1 VTDHR
6 PADARS
12 PEPTARPLHVL
23 VLPGGGYQHLADHEG
38 EPVAEW
44 LRSLGHSAEVARYPL
59 DTRHPGPLEHVREA
73 VRAARG
79 AGHERVGLL
88 GFSAGGHAAGL
99 AALAPGATG
108 EARVDLVVLA
118 YPVVSMRTP
127 THGGSRAALIGLD
140 APDDLRAETSLDAL
154 VTRDSPPT
162 FVWHTAD
169 DETVP
174 VEHAYL
180 MGAALAAA
188 GVSHALHVYASGRH
202 GLGLA
207 TGAGPAAAWT
217 RDCAE
222 WLDDQLG
229 RASRTG

>member
-1 VTDHR
+1 VTENDST
-6 PADARS
+6 AGG
-12 PEPTARPLHVL
+12 PEQAGGSLHVL

-44 LRSLGHSAEVARYPL
+44 LRSLGHSAEVVRYPL
-59 DTRHPGPLEHVREA
+59 DTRHPGPLEHVRGA
-73 VRAARG
+73 VRAARA
-79 AGHERVGLL
+79 AGHDRVGLL

-118 YPVVSMRTP
+118 YPVVSLRTP
-127 THGGSRAALIGLD
+127 THAGSRATLIGLD
-140 APDDLRAETSLDAL
+140 APDDLRAETSLETL
-154 VTRDSPPT
+154 VAPDSPPF

-180 MGAALAAA
+180 MGSALAAE
-188 GVSHALHVYASGRH
+188 GVPHALHVYASGRH

-207 TGAGPAAAWT
+207 EGAGPAAAWT

-222 WLDDQLG
+222 WLAGRLG
-229 RASRTG
+229 QPAATGR